1 MSTTPDTPAKTTP
14 PRGLRE
20 EGGRAPTKEES
31 ALTVAETERVRA
43 EIAKLK
49 AETAKTEAEAENAGN
64 MAIISRLARESAVR
78 ETAALLANNDYN
90 RVYLFNGPVTE
101 GTVRV
106 AIAKLTEW
114 HRIFPGEDIEIVFSS
129 GGGSIVDGMALYD
142 YLQDL
147 RAQGHRIT
155 TSTLGIA
162 ASMAGILLQAGDVRT
177 MGREA
182 WLMIHEAAFRTEG
195 KIGEIEDTVDWIKK
209 VQERVLLIFAM
220 RSKMT
225 TEEIRAKW
233 TRRDWWIDSDE
244 ALRLGLVDALR

>member
-1 MSTTPDTPAKTTP
+1 MTDSK
-14 PRGLRE
+14 RL
-20 EGGRAPTKEES
+20 PTKEE
-31 ALTVAETERVRA
+31 AELTIAETEKVRF

-49 AETAKTEAEAENAGN
+49 AEADKTAAEAENAAN
-64 MAIISRLARESAVR
+64 MAIISRLARENTEREVR
-78 ETAALLANNDYN
+78 ASLASNDFN
-90 RVYLFNGPVTE
+90 RVYLFNGSVTE
-101 GTVRV
+101 ATVRL
-106 AIAKLTEW
+106 AINRLTEW
-114 HRIFPGEDIEIVFSS
+114 HRVYPGEDMEIIFSS

-142 YLQDL
+142 FITDL
-147 RAQGHRIT
+147 RASGHRIT

>member
-1 MSTTPDTPAKTTP
+1 M
-14 PRGLRE
+14 
-20 EGGRAPTKEES
+20 
-31 ALTVAETERVRA
+31 
-43 EIAKLK
+43 EI
-49 AETAKTEAEAENAGN
+49 
-64 MAIISRLARESAVR
+64 I
-78 ETAALLANNDYN
+78 
-90 RVYLFNGPVTE
+90 
-101 GTVRV
+101 
-106 AIAKLTEW
+106 
-114 HRIFPGEDIEIVFSS
+114 FSS

-142 YLQDL
+142 FIQDL

-209 VQERVLLIFAM
+209 VQERVLLIFAA
-220 RSKMT
+220 RSQMSA
-225 TEEIRAKW
+225 EDIRAKW

-244 ALRLGLVDALR
+244 ALQLGLVDALR

>member
-1 MSTTPDTPAKTTP
+1 MTDSK
-14 PRGLRE
+14 RL
-20 EGGRAPTKEES
+20 PTKEE
-31 ALTVAETERVRA
+31 AELTIAETEKVRF

-49 AETAKTEAEAENAGN
+49 AEADKTAAEAENAAN
-64 MAIISRLARESAVR
+64 MAIISRLARENTEREVR
-78 ETAALLANNDYN
+78 ASLASNDFN
-90 RVYLFNGPVTE
+90 RVYLFNGSVTE
-101 GTVRV
+101 ATVRL
-106 AIAKLTEW
+106 AINRLTEW
-114 HRIFPGEDIEIVFSS
+114 HRVYPGEDMEIIFSS

-142 YLQDL
+142 FITDL
-147 RAQGHRIT
+147 RASGHRIT

-209 VQERVLLIFAM
+209 VQERVLMIFAS
-220 RSKMT
+220 RSTMT

>member
-1 MSTTPDTPAKTTP
+1 MPETNQSDTSRP
-14 PRGLRE
+14 
-20 EGGRAPTKEES
+20 PTKEETD
-31 ALTVAETERVRA
+31 LTVAETERVRA
-43 EIAKLK
+43 EIEKLR
-49 AETAKTEAEAENAGN
+49 AEASKTSAEAENAAN
-64 MAIISRLARESAVR
+64 MAIISRLARENTEREVR
-78 ETAALLANNDYN
+78 AALASNDFN
-90 RVYLFNGPVTE
+90 RVYLFCGSVTE
-101 GTVRV
+101 ATVRL
-106 AIAKLTEW
+106 AINRLTEW
-114 HRIFPGEDIEIVFSS
+114 HRVYPGQDMEIIFSS

-142 YLQDL
+142 FIQDL
-147 RAQGHRIT
+147 RSQGHKIT

-209 VQERVLLIFAM
+209 VQERVLLIFAA
-220 RSKMT
+220 RSQMSA
-225 TEEIRAKW
+225 EDIRAKW

>member
-1 MSTTPDTPAKTTP
+1 MSDMKDPTTRP
-14 PRGLRE
+14 
-20 EGGRAPTKEES
+20 PTKEETE
-31 ALTVAETERVRA
+31 LTVAETERARA

-49 AETAKTEAEAENAGN
+49 AEVAKTLAEAENAAN
-64 MAIISRLARESAVR
+64 MAIISRLAREGAEREVR
-78 ETAALLANNDYN
+78 ATLASNDNN
-90 RVYLFNGPVTE
+90 RVYLFCGAVTE
-101 GTVRV
+101 SSVRL
-106 AIAKLTEW
+106 AINRLTEW
-114 HRIFPGEDIEIVFSS
+114 DRVYPGEDMEIVFMS

-142 YLQDL
+142 YITDL
-147 RAQGHRIT
+147 RASGHRIT

-162 ASMAGILLQAGDVRT
+162 ASMAGILLQAGDRRT

-209 VQERVLLIFAM
+209 VQERVLMIFAS
-220 RSKMT
+220 RSSMT
-225 TEEIRAKW
+225 AEEIRAKW

>member
-1 MSTTPDTPAKTTP
+1 MTYAKAPPPPDDDPERPKKVPSKEKAA
-14 PRGLRE
+14 LR
-20 EGGRAPTKEES
+20 
-31 ALTVAETERVRA
+31 LAETERTQAETEKVR
-43 EIAKLK
+43 
-49 AETAKTEAEAENAGN
+49 AETAKTTAEAENAAN
-64 MAIISRLARESAVR
+64 MAIISRLARENTEREVR
-78 ETAALLANNDYN
+78 ASLASNDYN
-90 RVYLFNGPVTE
+90 RVYLFNGSVTE
-101 GTVRV
+101 STVRL
-106 AIAKLTEW
+106 AITRLTEW
-114 HRIFPGEDIEIVFSS
+114 HRVYPDEPMEIIFSS

-142 YLQDL
+142 YITDL
-147 RAQGHRIT
+147 RAQGHKIT

-209 VQERVLLIFAM
+209 VQERVLMIFAS
-220 RSKMT
+220 RSTMT
-225 TEEIRAKW
+225 AEEIRAKW